1 MFDKIAEAILGN
13 YPDNSQARELEIL
26 CRILALTAL
35 AVLVYLLLPDQ
46 FAELSFAKRLSLFAI
61 FSACAFILPFLGRR
75 ICQIRYAEREKNM
88 KDQDLL
94 QKSIIDYNNARTACL
109 NAKAEKY
116 IAETA
121 KINNPCSWLL
131 ISWYG
136 DNVMDLDTFIYIGLV
151 VGFVVIVLSFVRM
164 YW

>member
-46 FAELSFAKRLSLFAI
+46 VVEISAAKRFSLFCVFAI
-61 FSACAFILPFLGRR
+61 CVLVFPFLGKR
-75 ICQIRYAEREKNM
+75 IYLIRYAEREKNI
-88 KDQDLL
+88 KDQDIL
-94 QKSIIDYNNARTACL
+94 QKSIVDYNNARTACL

-116 IAETA
+116 KAETA
-121 KINNPCSWLL
+121 EINNQCSWL
-131 ISWYG
+131 
-136 DNVMDLDTFIYIGLV
+136 
-151 VGFVVIVLSFVRM
+151 
-164 YW
+164 